1 MTLVWCS
8 SLEEHFLFPFVSS
21 VQEFNKTWDQKCHG
35 EKYKVDP
42 SSLCSV
48 IQYLSEVRLRLERE
62 ESLLRKVQYKFFFYR
77 VKSRVKV
84 KKNKQQKIIKIL
96 NLHQWDVFRP
106 KEKEP
111 RDNENLSMLYHG
123 ILCPSFLIPLLSYE
137 TLESCR
143 KPSQLNRTKR
153 PSVSTWGSAFR
164 LVVLKYT
171 RILVTV
177 FH

>member
-1 MTLVWCS
+1 MLCYSVSKWGKAKAGTWEK
-8 SLEEHFLFPFVSS
+8 SLKES
-21 VQEFNKTWDQKCHG
+21 T
-35 EKYKVDP
+35 
-42 SSLCSV
+42 
-48 IQYLSEVRLRLERE
+48 IQV
-62 ESLLRKVQYKFFFYR
+62 FFYR
-77 VKSRVKV
+77 VKPRVKV
-84 KKNKQQKIIKIL
+84 KENKQQKIIKIL

-143 KPSQLNRTKR
+143 KPSQLIRTKR

-164 LVVLKYT
+164 LVVLKIHSYT
-171 RILVTV
+171 CHCLPLEAIQSFPYFCLNWIESNWAFSRGFPSLGAAPILP
-177 FH
+177 FDI